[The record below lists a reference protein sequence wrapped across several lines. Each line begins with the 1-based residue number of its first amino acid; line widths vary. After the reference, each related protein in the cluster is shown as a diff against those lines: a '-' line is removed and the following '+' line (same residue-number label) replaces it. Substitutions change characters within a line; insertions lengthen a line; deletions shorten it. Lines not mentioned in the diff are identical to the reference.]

1 MVTLRDSRFTSIRSI
16 YNLFSYYDLKDASNK
31 ICVSHFC
38 SYPGRDVIQTCWL
51 VYVFRF
57 EVFTYLLFVISCFFF
72 FLGAFYSSPSLP
84 YVKWILC
91 LQQHALQNSKMSVH
105 VEKVDSCSLWIQI
118 EVFDASVISLM

>member
-1 MVTLRDSRFTSIRSI
+1 MQAIKSVLVIFVHILGEM
-16 YNLFSYYDLKDASNK
+16 LFRLADWYMFSGLKYSLT
-31 ICVSHFC
+31 C
-38 SYPGRDVIQTCWL
+38 SLSLAV
-51 VYVFRF
+51 
-57 EVFTYLLFVISCFFF
+57 FF